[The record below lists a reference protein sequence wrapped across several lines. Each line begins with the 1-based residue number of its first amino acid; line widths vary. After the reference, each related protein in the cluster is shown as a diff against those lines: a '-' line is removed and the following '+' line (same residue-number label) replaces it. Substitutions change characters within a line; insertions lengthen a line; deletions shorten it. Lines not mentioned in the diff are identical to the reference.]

1 MVKHE
6 HLRLRRELRGARVAP
21 LTYNA
26 RTAPSTAPPS
36 DHKRDR
42 GTFMADDGLSRLTDD
57 EKTASIAL
65 LKRTI
70 ADYRYPLSPRITTL
84 KGILAKLEPSKTAS
98 ARYRRS
104 RRMPRLAARR
114 SSAGPEDDQMCSH
127 GLQKAQRRS
136 QGRRLDMVRIRPTAA

>member
-1 MVKHE
+1 M
-6 HLRLRRELRGARVAP
+6 AP

-84 KGILAKLEPSKTAS
+84 KGILANLQPPKPAPPPLSTTPEGVCPATRGAYIR
-98 ARYRRS
+98 AHVIRPQPTS
-104 RRMPRLAARR
+104 RRAHAPI
-114 SSAGPEDDQMCSH
+114 G
-127 GLQKAQRRS
+127 
-136 QGRRLDMVRIRPTAA
+136 